1 MRYIPGPDIDM
12 DVMENEIA
20 FFRYRNRLMAGV
32 CLSSRGGKVRF
43 ATARKETVITPVEN
57 VLLST
62 GETADD
68 WTGAAEWMSRAEE
81 GSEAIDLEDAWELLR
96 DDADVWT
103 VDELADLY
111 FGGNVTADQRAALLV
126 HLEQNLYF
134 EAERRGGGY
143 RALSEEE
150 VRARQASAVRQAAR
164 VEEKARFGRWLH
176 ECREESPESVAGWVD
191 RLKDYVL
198 HPERSVHADWV
209 ERMAGARVDPHTV
222 FNRLV
227 RDGVWGPDEH
237 LDLIRADV
245 PVEFP
250 AVVIEEAD
258 GLCLAPLLDDGRRRD
273 LTDLAVYAVDDAA
286 TTDMDDGV
294 SVMMRADGTR
304 QVGVHITDVAGLVP
318 LDSETDVEA
327 ASRVSSLYFPDRKI
341 PMFPETVSSDL
352 GSLRPGAPRLALSQL
367 FDVST
372 DGSVE
377 GVEIVPS
384 VVRCREKLSYEAA
397 DGILADP
404 THALHGDL
412 SELQTV
418 AEWHCIERLQNGAI
432 DVEHPNRRI
441 RITDNGEVQVSLQD
455 GRSPANLLVSEMMV
469 MANTAMARFCRDR
482 DIPVVYR
489 VQTAP
494 DPADFRDVENEVLRR
509 YRVLRRMRRASMS
522 LTPEPHGGL
531 GVDAY
536 CQATSPLRRYTDLA
550 VQRQVAAYLLDQPLP
565 YESEPIQRVVFEAE
579 ERMRNLIRIERR
591 RERYW
596 LFRYLQDR
604 VGGVFEAVVLDT
616 RERTLRVEVLDFA
629 FQTDVR
635 ASADVAP
642 GDTMSVR
649 LGRCDPWPG
658 EISFSPV

>member
-1 MRYIPGPDIDM
+1 M

-32 CLSSRGGKVRF
+32 CLSSRGGKLRF
-43 ATARKETVITPVEN
+43 ATGRKESVITPVEN

-68 WTGAAEWMSRAEE
+68 WTGAAEWMSRAEQ

-103 VDELADLY
+103 VDELADLH

-134 EAERRGGGY
+134 EAERRGDGY

-150 VRARQASAVRQAAR
+150 VRARQAAVVRQAAR
-164 VEEKARFGRWLH
+164 LEERDRFRRWLH
-176 ECREESPESVAGWVD
+176 ECTEEPPESVDGWVD

-198 HPERSVHADWV
+198 RHERSVHADWV

-245 PVEFP
+245 PVDFP
-250 AVVIEEAD
+250 EVVIAALD
-258 GLCLAPLLDDGRRRD
+258 GLRLSPLLDDRRRRD
-273 LTDLAVYAVDDAA
+273 LTDLGVYAVDDAA

-294 SVMMRADGTR
+294 SVLMRADGTR

-318 LDSETDVEA
+318 LDSEADLEA

-377 GVEIVPS
+377 CVEIVPS

-404 THALHGDL
+404 SHALHGDL
-412 SELQTV
+412 SDLQTV

-432 DVEHPNRRI
+432 DVEHPNRQI
-441 RITDNGEVQVSLQD
+441 RITDNGDVQVSLQD

-494 DPADFRDVENEVLRR
+494 DPADFSDAENEVLRR
-509 YRVLRRMRRASMS
+509 YRVLRRMRRASIS

-550 VQRQVAAYLLDQPLP
+550 VQRQVGAYLLDQPLP
-565 YESEPIQRVVFEAE
+565 YDNERIQRVVFEAE

-604 VGGVFEAVVLDT
+604 VGRVFEAVVLDT
-616 RERTLRVEVLDFA
+616 RERTIRVEVLDFA
-629 FQTDVR
+629 FQTDIR

-642 GDTMSVR
+642 GDTVSVR

-658 EISFSPV
+658 EISFSTV

>member
-1 MRYIPGPDIDM
+1 M

-32 CLSSRGGKVRF
+32 CLSSRGGKLRF
-43 ATARKETVITPVEN
+43 ATARKETVTTPVEN
-57 VLLST
+57 VLLRT
-62 GETADD
+62 GETAGD
-68 WTGAAEWMSRAEE
+68 WTGAAEWMSRAEQ

-150 VRARQASAVRQAAR
+150 VRARQASAVRLAAR
-164 VEEKARFGRWLH
+164 VEEKARFGRWLR

-198 HPERSVHADWV
+198 HHERSVHADWV

-245 PVEFP
+245 PVDFP

-294 SVMMRADGTR
+294 SVLMRADGTR
-304 QVGVHITDVAGLVP
+304 QVGVHITDVSGLVP
-318 LDSETDVEA
+318 LDSETDGDA

-352 GSLRPGAPRLALSQL
+352 GSLRPGTPRLALSQL

-565 YESEPIQRVVFEAE
+565 YENERIRRVVFEAE

-596 LFRYLQDR
+596 LFRYLQGRIGD
-604 VGGVFEAVVLDT
+604 VFEAVALEARD
-616 RERTLRVEVLDFA
+616 RTLRVEVLDFA
-629 FQTDVR
+629 FQTDIRPSVN
-635 ASADVAP
+635 VAP
-642 GDTMSVR
+642 GESVSVR
-649 LGRCDPWPG
+649 LGRCDPWLG
-658 EISFSPV
+658 DISFTPV

>member
-1 MRYIPGPDIDM
+1 M

-32 CLSSRGGKVRF
+32 CLSSRGGKLRF
-43 ATARKETVITPVEN
+43 ATARKETMTTPVEN
-57 VLLST
+57 VLLRT

-68 WTGAAEWMSRAEE
+68 WTGAAEWMARAEE
-81 GSEAIDLEDAWELLR
+81 QSAGIDLEDTWELLR
-96 DDADVWT
+96 DDADAWT

-111 FGGNVTADQRAALLV
+111 FNGNVTAHQRAALLV
-126 HLEQNLYF
+126 YLEQNLYF
-134 EAERRGGGY
+134 EAERRGDGY

-150 VRARQASAVRQAAR
+150 VRARQAAVVRQAAR
-164 VEEKARFGRWLH
+164 VEERARFRRWLR
-176 ECREESPESVAGWVD
+176 EGREEPTESVEGWVD

-198 HPERSVHADWV
+198 RYERSVHADWV

-245 PVEFP
+245 PVDFP
-250 AVVIEEAD
+250 EVVIEALD
-258 GLCLAPLLDDGRRRD
+258 GLRLSPLLEDGRRRD
-273 LTDLAVYAVDDAA
+273 FTNLAVYAIDDAA

-294 SVMMRADGTR
+294 SVLMRPDGTR
-304 QVGVHITDVAGLVP
+304 QIGVHITDVAGLVP
-318 LDSETDVEA
+318 LDSQADREA

-377 GVEIVPS
+377 CVEIVPS

-404 THALHGDL
+404 SHALHGDL

-441 RITDNGEVQVSLQD
+441 RITDNGDVQVSLQD

-489 VQTAP
+489 VQAAP
-494 DPADFRDVENEVLRR
+494 EPADFSDAENEVLRR
-509 YRVLRRMRRASMS
+509 YRVLRRMRRASIS

-550 VQRQVAAYLLDQPLP
+550 VQRQVGAYLLDQPLP
-565 YESEPIQRVVFEAE
+565 YDNERIQRVVFESE

-604 VGGVFEAVVLDT
+604 VGRVFEAVVLDT

-629 FQTDVR
+629 FQTDIR

-642 GDTMSVR
+642 GDTVSVR

>member
-1 MRYIPGPDIDM
+1 M

-32 CLSSRGGKVRF
+32 CLSSRGGKLRF
-43 ATARKETVITPVEN
+43 ATARKETMTTPVEN
-57 VLLST
+57 VLLRT

-68 WTGAAEWMSRAEE
+68 WTGAAEWMARAEE
-81 GSEAIDLEDAWELLR
+81 QSTGIDLEDTWELLR
-96 DDADVWT
+96 DDADAWT
-103 VDELADLY
+103 VDELADL
-111 FGGNVTADQRAALLV
+111 FFSGNVTAHQRAALLV

-134 EAERRGGGY
+134 EAERRGDGY

-150 VRARQASAVRQAAR
+150 VRARQAAVVRQAAR
-164 VEEKARFGRWLH
+164 VEERARFRRWLH
-176 ECREESPESVAGWVD
+176 ECREEPTESVEGWVD

-198 HPERSVHADWV
+198 RHERSVHADWV
-209 ERMAGARVDPHTV
+209 ERMAGARVAPHTV

-245 PVEFP
+245 PVDFP
-250 AVVIEEAD
+250 EVVIEALD
-258 GLCLAPLLDDGRRRD
+258 GLRLSPLLDDGRRRD
-273 LTDLAVYAVDDAA
+273 FTNLAVYAVDDAA

-294 SVMMRADGTR
+294 SVLMRPDGTR

-318 LDSETDVEA
+318 LDSEADREA

-372 DGSVE
+372 DGSVKC
-377 GVEIVPS
+377 VEIVPS

-404 THALHGDL
+404 SHALHGDL

-441 RITDNGEVQVSLQD
+441 RITDNGDVQVSLQD

-489 VQTAP
+489 VQAAP
-494 DPADFRDVENEVLRR
+494 EPADFSDAENEVLRR
-509 YRVLRRMRRASMS
+509 YRVLRRMRRASIS

-550 VQRQVAAYLLDQPLP
+550 VQRQVGAYLLDQPLP
-565 YESEPIQRVVFEAE
+565 YDNERIQRVVFESE
-579 ERMRNLIRIERR
+579 ERMRNLIRIERQ

-604 VGGVFEAVVLDT
+604 VGGVFEAVVLDK

-629 FQTDVR
+629 FQTDIR

-642 GDTMSVR
+642 GDTVSVR